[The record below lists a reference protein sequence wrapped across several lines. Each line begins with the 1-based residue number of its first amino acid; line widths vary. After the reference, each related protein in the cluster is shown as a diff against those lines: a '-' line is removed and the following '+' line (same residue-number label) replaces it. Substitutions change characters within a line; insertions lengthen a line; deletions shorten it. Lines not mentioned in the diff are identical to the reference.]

1 MNVPNFASI
10 LDRPITSL
18 EKPKPLPQ
26 GTYLMM
32 VQGQAEVGKSSKKQ
46 TDQVKF
52 TFKFL
57 KASDD
62 VDQDE
67 LKELG
72 GLKDKTLS
80 NNTTTFYITEAAGWR
95 LRWFLDEVLQIP
107 THDEEE
113 TDDNGQPLERT
124 PRQMLAEVA
133 GKQFWAKIKHESSED
148 GKQTFMAVADMAA
161 LGSEEDD
168 DE

>member
-18 EKPKPLPQ
+18 EKPKPLPA
-26 GTYLMM
+26 GTYLMA

-57 KASDD
+57 KPSDD
-62 VDQDE
+62 VDEEE

-80 NNTTTFYITEAAGWR
+80 NNTTTFYLTEAAGWR
-95 LRWFLDEVLQIP
+95 LRWFMEEVLGIA
-107 THDEEE
+107 THDEDD
-113 TDDNGQPLERT
+113 TDDDGQPLERT
-124 PRQMLAEVA
+124 PRQMLAETP
-133 GKQFWAKIKHESSED
+133 GKQFWAKIKHVSSED
-148 GKQTFMAVADMAA
+148 GKQTFMEVADMAA
-161 LGSEEDD
+161 IGSEDD
-168 DE
+168 DG